1 MILNKYIS
9 TNLFLIS
16 LFCLCGFNV
25 SAQNQTILI
34 FDPHQVSSN
43 FQNSF
48 HQLSSDSIHIVNT
61 LDENINNFDALF
73 LFMGYSY
80 VINQEE
86 GNKLINY
93 LQNQNPIYIYTNL
106 FAAQTESVDFW
117 KFIGLDWYTAGATV
131 VQVDSVVGVDS
142 EFTIGV
148 SIDTSFWYSAVPF
161 ALGNLTTIL
170 IGQGNPLNIDLA
182 YISGYDSIK
191 IIVDQ
196 FYQIHH
202 TQFLETVLI
211 YFGLKEPTNI
221 IDDNTDQPNTFYLH
235 QNYPNPFNPTT
246 TIKFTIPPVT
256 LSGVE
261 GSLVT
266 LKVYDVLGTEI
277 TVLVNEES
285 ATDGAG
291 SYEVEW
297 DASRFSSGI
306 YFYQINAGSFI
317 DTKKMLLL
325 R

>member
-73 LFMGYSY
+73 LFMGYPY

-196 FYQIHH
+196 FYQIHYN
-202 TQFLETVLI
+202 QFLERVLI
-211 YFGLKEPTNI
+211 HFGLEDPNSI
-221 IDDNTDQPNTFYLH
+221 VNDNLDQPNTFHLY
-235 QNYPNPFNPTT
+235 QNYPNPFNPSTN
-246 TIKFTIPPVT
+246 IQYAVSSRQFV
-256 LSGVE
+256 
-261 GSLVT
+261 SL
-266 LKVYDVLGTEI
+266 KIYDVLGKEI
-277 TVLVNEES
+277 AILLNEVKP
-285 ATDGAG
+285 AGA
-291 SYEVEW
+291 YEVEW
-297 DASRFSSGI
+297 DANRFPSGV
-306 YFYQINAGSFI
+306 YFYQLNAGSLI
-317 DTKKMLLL
+317 ETKKMILL